1 MLNQKTQA
9 GWIDTKTR
17 PRRVVP
23 RWQRYRMGRPLS
35 PPQIHQKIMW
45 MLSNFHKTIS
55 EYWQRTQGTQKGS
68 SFSWKGEQRIEWIPK
83 ETSKAVYRPLPTPPQ
98 GREAS
103 VRQLEM
109 EGKGQ
114 RLPQRPASS
123 TKLCAGS
130 QLLTMSSQDPGLLTS
145 ARRVAAWDHL
155 PRGDTQYTWD
165 GSLMAHPG
173 NWAAWTGEVIKVHRP
188 PGTVCSPSTCSPELL
203 RPGKGTKRM
212 PNWVCAFA
220 EYLGTWTW
228 VA

>member
-1 MLNQKTQA
+1 MPWGQ
-9 GWIDTKTR
+9 
-17 PRRVVP
+17 
-23 RWQRYRMGRPLS
+23 
-35 PPQIHQKIMW
+35 
-45 MLSNFHKTIS
+45 S
-55 EYWQRTQGTQKGS
+55 EGAKVRKQPKLWD
-68 SFSWKGEQRIEWIPK
+68 SWKGEKKK
-83 ETSKAVYRPLPTPPQ
+83 ERERERERERDNFPQKTHRTKDWVNTKGELARCVQAPPPAG
-98 GREAS
+98 GREAGMP
-103 VRQLEM
+103 QPEP

-114 RLPQRPASS
+114 SRPQRPASS